1 MPRNNEMVGEATQLR
16 KAAARTAA
24 APRGFGPD
32 RLTAESAAK
41 TTAPNQGRWQ
51 RSCCKT
57 CKGKSCTGH
66 CKF

>member
-51 RSCCKT
+51 RSCC
-57 CKGKSCTGH
+57 
-66 CKF
+66 